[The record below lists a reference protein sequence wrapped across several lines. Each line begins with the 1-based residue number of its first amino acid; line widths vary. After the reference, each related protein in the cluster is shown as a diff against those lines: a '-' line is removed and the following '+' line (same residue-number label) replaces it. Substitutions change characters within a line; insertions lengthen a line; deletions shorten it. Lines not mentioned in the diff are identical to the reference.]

1 MWSFTAIFFTKASKY
16 LGILKVNL
24 LRLFLANIYFL
35 ITLILLKNKF
45 TFSFAEVFYLS
56 LSGIIGLALGDLF
69 LFKSFL
75 LIGPQLTMLIF
86 TSSPLIT
93 LLLSFIFLKEKI
105 SFIAASGIFLVI
117 FGVSISLISKK
128 NEKKIVF
135 FGFLFSFLAAVM
147 QSLGLIL
154 AKKGLLSGIDTLLA
168 SFIRIFFAFFF
179 TLTLNPLIKLKNF
192 ETKNKKNYGFIFLL
206 FGSIIGPYLGVWFSQ
221 IAIKYSNTGIAA
233 TLLSLSPIFLIPLDK
248 IFEKEEIGFLRIIG
262 TIIAIFGIYIIL
274 NV

>member
-35 ITLILLKNKF
+35 ITLILLKNQF

-93 LLLSFIFLKEKI
+93 LLLSFTFLKEKI
-105 SFIAASGIFLVI
+105 SFIATFGIFLVI

-147 QSLGLIL
+147 QSIGLIL
-154 AKKGLLSGIDTLLA
+154 AKKGLLSGIDTLFA

-179 TLTLNPLIKLKNF
+179 TLILNPLIKLKNS
-192 ETKNKKNYGFIFLL
+192 ERDNNKNYGYFFLF

-248 IFEKEEIGFLRIIG
+248 IFEGEKIGFLRIIG
-262 TIIAIFGIYIIL
+262 TIIAIFGLYIIL